1 MSGYLIRGYPTFD
14 FKETVMLIF
23 TEDWASV
30 YQTAINANPQYAIT
44 SKNWSHGVLAM
55 AIIFDDNTNRAV
67 CLDLANGE
75 CLSAKSMTL
84 DEVMADAN
92 FVIEGDVVTW
102 KTVLN
107 GDIQPLM
114 AIMRGELK
122 LSKGSIGKLM
132 PFAKSAIEL
141 VNSAQTLDTEFP
153 D

>member
-1 MSGYLIRGYPTFD
+1 
-14 FKETVMLIF
+14 MLIF
-23 TEDWASV
+23 TEDWANA
-30 YQTAINANPQYAIT
+30 YQTAINANPQYAIA
-44 SKNWSHGVLAM
+44 SKNWTHGALAM
-55 AIIFDDNTNRAV
+55 VIVFDDKTNYAV
-67 CLDLANGE
+67 WLDLANGE

-84 DEVMADAN
+84 VDVMADAN
-92 FVIEGDVVTW
+92 FVIEGDVDIW

-114 AIMRGELK
+114 AIMRGKLK

-141 VNSAQTLDTEFP
+141 VNSAQTLDTEFT